1 MGIRNVNHSDIFRHR
16 IVLADIGVTSL
27 KERNELVEIFENT
40 FGKPA
45 TYIIPDDIWDTE
57 ETE

>member
-1 MGIRNVNHSDIFRHR
+1 MERVTYIDIFFHR
-16 IVLADIGVTSL
+16 FALAKIGVETAT
-27 KERNELVEIFENT
+27 ERSKLVKIFENT
-40 FGKPA
+40 FGEPA